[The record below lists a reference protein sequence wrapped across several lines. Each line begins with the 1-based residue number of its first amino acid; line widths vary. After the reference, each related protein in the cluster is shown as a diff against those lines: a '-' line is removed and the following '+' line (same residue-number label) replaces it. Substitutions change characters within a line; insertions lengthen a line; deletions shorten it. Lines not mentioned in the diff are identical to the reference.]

1 MIHGVAFSL
10 IINLVVILLTINL
23 SFAGSSYKPDI
34 MHLPDKTVERL
45 SQYRRNLLIT
55 LSKGKAFIFS
65 HEIAQLLH
73 ITPVQVRRDI
83 MLIGYNGTLRKGYDV
98 KELIDLI
105 GNIIDTEEGQNVCIM
120 GLGNLGKAIIKYFSG
135 KRPKLK
141 MVACF
146 DTNEEKTGQ
155 LYAGIPVVHA
165 DELADRVISMNIS
178 IGIITVPFDKANETA
193 DLLVN
198 AGIKGIFNFSSK
210 PLNLPNH
217 VYLEE
222 YDMITSL
229 EKVAY
234 HTKERE

>member
-1 MIHGVAFSL
+1 M
-10 IINLVVILLTINL
+10 N
-23 SFAGSSYKPDI
+23 
-34 MHLPDKTVERL
+34 LPDKTIERL
-45 SQYRRNLLIT
+45 SQYRRNLLIS
-55 LSKGKAFIFS
+55 LNKGKEFIFS

-105 GNIIDTEEGQNVCIM
+105 GKIIDTEEGQNVCIM
-120 GLGNLGKAIIKYFSG
+120 GLGNLGKAIIKYLSG

-141 MVACF
+141 MVASF
-146 DTNEEKTGQ
+146 DTNSEKTGQ
-155 LYAGIPVVHA
+155 LYAGIPVFHIN
-165 DELADRVISMNIS
+165 ELEAKIAELNIS
-178 IGIITVPFDKANETA
+178 IGVVTVPFDKAGETA
-193 DLLVN
+193 EHLVQG
-198 AGIKGIFNFSSK
+198 GIKGILNFSSK
-210 PLNLPNH
+210 PLNLPDH

-234 HTKERE
+234 HTKRN

>member
-1 MIHGVAFSL
+1 MQ
-10 IINLVVILLTINL
+10 
-23 SFAGSSYKPDI
+23 
-34 MHLPDKTVERL
+34 LPDKTVERL
-45 SQYRRNLLIT
+45 SQYRRNLLMV
-55 LSKGKAFIFS
+55 LNKGKAFIFS
-65 HEIAQLLH
+65 HEIARLLH

-83 MLIGYNGTLRKGYDV
+83 MLIGYNGTLRRGYDV

-105 GNIIDTEEGQNVCIM
+105 GKIIDTKDGQHVCIM

-141 MVACF
+141 MVASF
-146 DTNEEKTGQ
+146 DTNTEKIGK
-155 LYAGIPVVHA
+155 LYAGIPVFHV
-165 DELADRVISMNIS
+165 DEMEAKIEELNIS
-178 IGIITVPFDKANETA
+178 IGIITVPADKAVETA
-193 DLLVN
+193 EHLVS
-198 AGIKGIFNFSSK
+198 AGIRGILNFSSK

-234 HTKERE
+234 HTKKN